1 MFVVKESRS
10 SNRIN
15 YGSEVEKAN
24 MTIYRQKPIIVSV
37 KTAKDEKNAPTD
49 SSPSRETSQDFDE
62 DDDVYDEQ
70 EEVETGKVTI

>member
-10 SNRIN
+10 SNRSN

-37 KTAKDEKNAPTD
+37 KTVKDEKNAPTD
-49 SSPSRETSQDFDE
+49 NSPSRETSQDFDE